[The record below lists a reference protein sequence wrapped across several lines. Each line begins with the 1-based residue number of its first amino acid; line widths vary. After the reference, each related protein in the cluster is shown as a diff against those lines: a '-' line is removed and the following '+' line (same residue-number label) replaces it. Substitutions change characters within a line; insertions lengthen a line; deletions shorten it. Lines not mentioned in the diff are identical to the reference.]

1 MARLDACEKL
11 SGALTKLKV
20 EHQAVKDE
28 LARLKNLPPRPPQ
41 KPSGMDKAT
50 DRGVSGG
57 AGAKSPAGEK
67 SSRRR
72 GSQLDKLTIAAT
84 VVVRAKAPAGSRHKG
99 YEEIVV
105 QDLNLSPQVTLYC
118 RERWE
123 TPEGERII
131 AALDPGIV
139 GGYGPNLHRFVL
151 ALHFSG
157 QVTCERIVALL
168 NGMGV
173 LISKRQV
180 VRLLTAK
187 LETFRA
193 EDEAVLKAGLGGAY
207 VTVDDT
213 GARHAGKSGYTTQIG
228 SDTFTVFR
236 TGPSK
241 SRLAFLSRLCGGTT
255 LYVIND
261 AALDYM
267 KDRQLPQ
274 VAIGKFADHKERIF
288 SRPEDWERH
297 LQALDLTDLDVT
309 PDPVLIA
316 SEGALWGAIRHQG
329 LLPDTVIVSDDAGQF
344 RVGIHAL
351 CWVHAE
357 RLVHK
362 LVPANDKQRNA
373 IEVAKRM
380 IWWFYGSLKE
390 YKLAPSPQQAKV
402 LRARFDRIFNRGRTG
417 YVILDR
423 LLRRLFRHKDALLR
437 VLDRPEIPLN
447 TNASENDIRAFVTKR
462 KISGGTVSEHRF
474 VLALAFLRASHL
486 RADRR
491 ASQRHGGADFKAA
504 SRAPADGQ
512 AGDVPRRRRSG
523 VESRSWRRLCD
534 GRRHRGA
541 PRRQERYLRAQ
552 VQVLNHDLLVA
563 LVARAGRRLRPH
575 NHRRVNRQLVQLA
588 AASTARLLARGAL
601 GAGASRNTTVRC
613 LVHAGRL
620 LRRTRRQMPRRRP
633 SQRPCPALISR
644 VLLSPT
650 APPTASQRLKMRISF
665 TSCSMAG
672 S

>member
-1 MARLDACEKL
+1 MTTGIPDSLERLSHTDLIGVVRELIGEVGRLRTENEKL

-72 GSQLDKLTIAAT
+72 GSQLDKLTIDAT

-213 GARHAGKSGYTTQIG
+213 GARHAGKSGYT
-228 SDTFTVFR
+228 
-236 TGPSK
+236 
-241 SRLAFLSRLCGGTT
+241 
-255 LYVIND
+255 
-261 AALDYM
+261 
-267 KDRQLPQ
+267 LPQ

-462 KISGGTVSEHRF
+462 KISGGTVSDRGRDARDIMLG
-474 VLALAFLRASHL
+474 LAKTCMKLKLSFYEFLGDRLGIPGAQIPHLAELIRP
-486 RADRR
+486 
-491 ASQRHGGADFKAA
+491 
-504 SRAPADGQ
+504 AP
-512 AGDVPRRRRSG
+512 S
-523 VESRSWRRLCD
+523 
-534 GRRHRGA
+534 
-541 PRRQERYLRAQ
+541 
-552 VQVLNHDLLVA
+552 
-563 LVARAGRRLRPH
+563 
-575 NHRRVNRQLVQLA
+575 
-588 AASTARLLARGAL
+588 
-601 GAGASRNTTVRC
+601 
-613 LVHAGRL
+613 
-620 LRRTRRQMPRRRP
+620 
-633 SQRPCPALISR
+633 
-644 VLLSPT
+644 
-650 APPTASQRLKMRISF
+650 
-665 TSCSMAG
+665 
-672 S
+672 

>member
-1 MARLDACEKL
+1 MAARIPDSLERLTHADLIGVVRDLIGEVGRLRAENEKL
-11 SGALTKLKV
+11 GGALRKLKV

-50 DRGVSGG
+50 DQGGSGG
-57 AGAKSPAGEK
+57 GESGDGEK

-72 GSQLDKLTIAAT
+72 GSQLDKLTIGAT
-84 VVVRAKAPAGSRHKG
+84 IVVTAKAPAGSRHKG
-99 YEEIVV
+99 YEDIVV
-105 QDLNLSPQVTLYC
+105 QDLSLSPQVTLYR

-139 GGYGPNLHRFVL
+139 GGYGPNLHRLVL

-173 LISKRQV
+173 EISKRQV
-180 VRLLTAK
+180 VRLLTVK

-193 EDEAVLKAGLGGAY
+193 EDAAVLQAGLGGAY
-207 VTVDDT
+207 VTADDT

-228 SDTFTVFR
+228 SDSFTVFR

-241 SRLAFLSRLCGGTT
+241 SRLAFLSRLCGSTAF
-255 LYVIND
+255 YVIND

-274 VAIGKFADHKERIF
+274 AAIDKFADHKERIF
-288 SRPEDWERH
+288 SSPEAWERH
-297 LQALDLTDLDVT
+297 LQALGLTALKVT

-329 LLPDTVIVSDDAGQF
+329 LLQNTVIVSDDAGQF
-344 RVGIHAL
+344 RVGVHAL

-362 LVPANDKQRNA
+362 LVPTNDKQRNA

-380 IWWFYGSLKE
+380 IWWFYRSLKE
-390 YKLAPSPQQAKV
+390 YKLAPSPQQAEI
-402 LRARFDRIFNRGRTG
+402 LRARFDRIFKRGATG
-417 YVILDR
+417 YVMLDR

-437 VLDRPEIPLN
+437 VLERPEIPLN

-462 KISGGTVSEHRF
+462 KISGGTVSHKGRDARDIMLG
-474 VLALAFLRASHL
+474 LAKTCMKLKLPFYEFL
-486 RADRR
+486 
-491 ASQRHGGADFKAA
+491 G
-504 SRAPADGQ
+504 SRLGLP
-512 AGDVPRRRRSG
+512 
-523 VESRSWRRLCD
+523 
-534 GRRHRGA
+534 GA
-541 PRRQERYLRAQ
+541 PIPPL
-552 VQVLNHDLLVA
+552 
-563 LVARAGRRLRPH
+563 AGLIRP
-575 NHRRVNRQLVQLA
+575 L
-588 AASTARLLARGAL
+588 
-601 GAGASRNTTVRC
+601 
-613 LVHAGRL
+613 
-620 LRRTRRQMPRRRP
+620 
-633 SQRPCPALISR
+633 PA
-644 VLLSPT
+644 
-650 APPTASQRLKMRISF
+650 
-665 TSCSMAG
+665 
-672 S
+672 

>member
-1 MARLDACEKL
+1 MTTGIPDSLERLTQADLIGVVRELIGEVGRLRAENEKL
-11 SGALTKLKV
+11 SSALTKLKT
-20 EHQAVKDE
+20 EHQAIKDE

-50 DRGVSGG
+50 DRGGSSFDQRSGG
-57 AGAKSPAGEK
+57 VGAKSPDGK
-67 SSRRR
+67 KSRRGR
-72 GSQLDKLTIAAT
+72 GSQLDKLTINAT
-84 VVVRAKAPAGSRHKG
+84 VVVQAKAPAGSRHKG

-105 QDLNLSPQVTLYC
+105 QDLNLSPQVTLYR

-123 TPEGERII
+123 TPQGERII
-131 AALDPGIV
+131 AELDPGIV

-173 LISKRQV
+173 KISKRQV
-180 VRLLTAK
+180 VRLLTVK
-187 LETFRA
+187 LETFRV

-241 SRLAFLSRLCGGTT
+241 SRQAFLERLCGGTA

-261 AALDYM
+261 AALGYM

-274 VAIGKFADHKERIF
+274 AVIDKLADHKEGIF

-297 LQALDLTDLDVT
+297 LRALGLTDLKVT

-316 SEGALWGAIRHQG
+316 SEGALWGAICHQG

-344 RVGIHAL
+344 RVGVHAL

-362 LVPANDKQRNA
+362 LLPANDKQRNA

-390 YKLAPSPQQAKV
+390 YKLAPSPQQAEV
-402 LRARFDRIFNRGRTG
+402 LRARFDRIFKRGRTG
-417 YVILDR
+417 YVMLDR

-462 KISGGTVSEHRF
+462 KISGGTMSYKGRDARDIMLG
-474 VLALAFLRASHL
+474 LAKTCMKLKLSFYEFLGSRLGIAGTKIPPLAELVRP
-486 RADRR
+486 
-491 ASQRHGGADFKAA
+491 
-504 SRAPADGQ
+504 AP
-512 AGDVPRRRRSG
+512 S
-523 VESRSWRRLCD
+523 
-534 GRRHRGA
+534 
-541 PRRQERYLRAQ
+541 
-552 VQVLNHDLLVA
+552 
-563 LVARAGRRLRPH
+563 
-575 NHRRVNRQLVQLA
+575 
-588 AASTARLLARGAL
+588 
-601 GAGASRNTTVRC
+601 
-613 LVHAGRL
+613 
-620 LRRTRRQMPRRRP
+620 
-633 SQRPCPALISR
+633 
-644 VLLSPT
+644 
-650 APPTASQRLKMRISF
+650 
-665 TSCSMAG
+665 
-672 S
+672 

>member
-1 MARLDACEKL
+1 MTTRIPDSLERMTPADLIGVVRDLIGEVGRLRAENEKL
-11 SGALTKLKV
+11 GVAFTKLKA
-20 EHQAVKDE
+20 EHQTVKDE
-28 LARLKNLPPRPPQ
+28 LARLKKLPPRPPQ

-50 DRGVSGG
+50 DRDGVDGG
-57 AGAKSPAGEK
+57 TKNTKDEK

-72 GSQLDKLTIAAT
+72 GSKLDKLTIGET

-105 QDLNLSPQVTLYC
+105 QDLNLSPQVTLYR

-123 TPEGERII
+123 TPEGETII
-131 AALDPGIV
+131 AELDAGIV
-139 GGYGPNLHRFVL
+139 GGYGPNLHRLIL

-173 LISKRQV
+173 IISKRQV
-180 VRLLTAK
+180 VRLMTAK

-241 SRLAFLSRLCGGTT
+241 SRQAFLSRLCGGTA
-255 LYVIND
+255 LYVINT
-261 AALDYM
+261 AALGYM
-267 KDRQLPQ
+267 KERQLPKA
-274 VAIGKFADHKERIF
+274 VIDKFADHQKRIF
-288 SRPEDWERH
+288 SRTEDWERH
-297 LQALDLTDLDVT
+297 LQALGLTNLKVT

-329 LLPDTVIVSDDAGQF
+329 LMQDTVVVSDDAGQF
-344 RVGIHAL
+344 RVGVHAL

-380 IWWFYGSLKE
+380 IWWFYRCLKE
-390 YKLAPSPQQAKV
+390 YKLAPSAQQAQV
-402 LRARFDRIFNRGRTG
+402 LRARFDRIFNRGATG
-417 YVILDR
+417 YVMLDR
-423 LLRRLFRHKDALLR
+423 LLRRLFRNKAALLR

-462 KISGGTVSEHRF
+462 KISGGTVSPQGRDARDIMLG
-474 VLALAFLRASHL
+474 LAKTCMKLKISFYEFLGARLGIAGPQIPPLA
-486 RADRR
+486 
-491 ASQRHGGADFKAA
+491 
-504 SRAPADGQ
+504 
-512 AGDVPRRRRSG
+512 
-523 VESRSWRRLCD
+523 
-534 GRRHRGA
+534 
-541 PRRQERYLRAQ
+541 
-552 VQVLNHDLLVA
+552 
-563 LVARAGRRLRPH
+563 
-575 NHRRVNRQLVQLA
+575 QLV
-588 AASTARLLARGAL
+588 
-601 GAGASRNTTVRC
+601 
-613 LVHAGRL
+613 
-620 LRRTRRQMPRRRP
+620 RP
-633 SQRPCPALISR
+633 
-644 VLLSPT
+644 
-650 APPTASQRLKMRISF
+650 APS
-665 TSCSMAG
+665 
-672 S
+672 